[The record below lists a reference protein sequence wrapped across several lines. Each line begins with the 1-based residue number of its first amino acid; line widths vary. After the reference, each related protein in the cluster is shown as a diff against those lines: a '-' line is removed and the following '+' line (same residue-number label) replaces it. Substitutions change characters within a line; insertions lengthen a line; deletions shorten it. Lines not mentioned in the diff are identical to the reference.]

1 MTQALQCLE
10 EPTAGTPLGSKL
22 PVHPNDLGIGRVG
35 RGGKSS
41 ERKPR
46 GDATSSLRRRLC
58 LPRTSKLI
66 GQKVYQLP
74 PRASPSKTQS
84 NIGALLD
91 PLKTWINE
99 FQAKIED
106 AYSLV
111 HCARPIAAIYPGF
124 WRGATAQSA
133 RHRPSWRR
141 LHSERPV
148 RRLLPHSARLRETCA
163 IRACLLSLIDLLPF
177 RHG

>member
-1 MTQALQCLE
+1 M
-10 EPTAGTPLGSKL
+10 
-22 PVHPNDLGIGRVG
+22 G

-41 ERKPR
+41 EKKPR

-84 NIGALLD
+84 NIGTLLD

-106 AYSLV
+106 AYV
-111 HCARPIAAIYPGF
+111 KEGKDR
-124 WRGATAQSA
+124 T
-133 RHRPSWRR
+133 
-141 LHSERPV
+141 
-148 RRLLPHSARLRETCA
+148 
-163 IRACLLSLIDLLPF
+163 
-177 RHG
+177 